1 MPVISPYYVALAC
14 GTAGAYVDIT
24 SYVSWAPG
32 EGVAGS
38 WGKQDQFRDANPGTW
53 SFYLNNLDGRF
64 TPDTTNGILATP
76 LTEGMGV
83 NWQLGTRFIAGSII
97 GFTMFNDNMGRIR
110 IDVDDMLGDLARNQ
124 IDLISRSM
132 VLGANP
138 YLYWPFNE
146 PVGSSRSL
154 EQSGNQQPAFDGS
167 ATGFALPNFGIAAIP
182 NIGETQVSTNSVF
195 PTVGYNIYTAT
206 APSGLFSTINYPTNS
221 MGCWGAWF
229 TPTDA
234 SSRGDVYVR
243 LNGFTHSFVFGIS
256 SSSQYRISMGSA
268 SLISS
273 VPVAAGVPHYLQ
285 MVVTNSG
292 SASIT
297 AELFIDGVSQ
307 GTCVWVGIAPDGN
320 GLATNALRTPQWVG
334 LVDNSGGTDPVVIS
348 HLSHTPAPVPE
359 YLLTS
364 ATEAALFSAIVAT
377 SYGVTL
383 GALPSDLSTAPA
395 SQITGA
401 GSALAKI
408 NDVIRS
414 EQGYLNCA
422 TTGTLT
428 APVQVVTVRARNRPA
443 TASYT
448 FSADTEL
455 ANAPEFIRDLTNLVA
470 SATAQGPT
478 SSTTYLDPTLASR
491 AGSSNKSDPVVLTQ
505 YVDQLG
511 YAQDRV
517 LRGKNTAL
525 RTVSFQVNALTTPTD
540 RSADLLAIK
549 FGDRVQI
556 TEISNAGLGF
566 TTYDGW
572 VIGRSE
578 AQDIGQHLFTFYIQ
592 PVLPAT
598 AIYDTNLYMSGGL
611 HTLNATINSS
621 VTSLGCLSSD
631 LLTYFEQSATPYTIL
646 IDSEQITVT
655 ACGAPSAGV
664 QTMTVTRAAN
674 GTTAAAHTAGAAIE
688 IATASLYA
696 F

>member
-1 MPVISPYYVALAC
+1 MPVISPYYVAMAC

-38 WGKQDQFRDANPGTW
+38 WGKQDQFRDTNPGTW

-64 TPDTTNGILATP
+64 TPDAANGILSTP

-110 IDVDDMLGDLARNQ
+110 VDVDDMLGDMARNQ
-124 IDLISRSM
+124 IEVTSRSM
-132 VLGANP
+132 VLGTLP

-146 PVGSSRSL
+146 PAGSVIAL
-154 EQSGNQQPAFDGS
+154 ERSGNQQASFSPANES
-167 ATGFALPNFGIAAIP
+167 YSSNVPTFGASPVLGID
-182 NIGETQVSTNSVF
+182 ETQATF
-195 PTVGYNIYTAT
+195 PVTTFYAT
-206 APSGLFSTINYPTNS
+206 PGENGGSGLPGTFTTINYPSGS
-221 MGCWGAWF
+221 MGTWGVWITMNFALNVS
-229 TPTDA
+229 TGGA
-234 SSRGDVYVR
+234 SVLIG
-243 LNGFTHSFVFGIS
+243 LNGGGSLSLGVAPSGQAYAITPQGNVLTSGIKVPAGTA
-256 SSSQYRISMGSA
+256 QYPQI
-268 SLISS
+268 
-273 VPVAAGVPHYLQ
+273 
-285 MVVTNSG
+285 VVTYAN
-292 SASIT
+292 AST
-297 AELFIDGVSQ
+297 LTVELFVNGVSQ
-307 GTCVWVGIAPDGN
+307 GTVSDTAGYS
-320 GLATNALRTPQWVG
+320 TNFQRTPKYVAINADIGAVQPFE
-334 LVDNSGGTDPVVIS
+334 LS
-348 HLSHTPAPVPE
+348 HLSHTRSPVPE
-359 YLLTS
+359 YLLT
-364 ATEAALFSAIVAT
+364 AGTEAALISATISTTYGAT
-377 SYGVTL
+377 ASV
-383 GALPSDLSTAPA
+383 PSDLSLAPA
-395 SQITGA
+395 LLQAGA
-401 GSALAKI
+401 STALAKL

-414 EQGYLNCA
+414 EQGYLSCT
-422 TTGTLT
+422 TTGALT
-428 APVQVVTVRARNRPA
+428 APVQAVTVRARNRPA

-455 ANAPEFIRDLTNLVA
+455 ANGLEFIRDLTNLIA
-470 SATAQGPT
+470 SAAAQGRT
-478 SSTTYLDPTLASR
+478 TSTTYVDPTLASR
-491 AGSSNKSDPVVLTQ
+491 AGSSNKSDQVVLTQ

-517 LRGKNTAL
+517 LRGRNTAL
-525 RTVSFQVNALTTPTD
+525 RTVSFQVDALNTPTD
-540 RSADLLAIK
+540 RSADLLAIA

-556 TEISNAGLGF
+556 TDIAIAGLGF

-572 VIGRSE
+572 VIGRNE
-578 AQDIGQHLFTFYIQ
+578 AQDIGQHLFTFFIQ

-611 HTLNATINSS
+611 HTLNATITSGA
-621 VTSLGCLSSD
+621 TSLGVLSSD
-631 LLTYFEQSATPYTIL
+631 LLTYFEQVATPYSIL

-688 IATASLYA
+688 ITPDALYA